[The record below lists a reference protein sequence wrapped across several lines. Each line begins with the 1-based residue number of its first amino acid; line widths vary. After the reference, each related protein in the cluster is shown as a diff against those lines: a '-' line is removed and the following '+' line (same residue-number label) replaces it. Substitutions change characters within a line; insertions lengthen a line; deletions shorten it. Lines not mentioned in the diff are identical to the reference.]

1 MILLGNKT
9 VSIVLAIYKPN
20 KAYLSKL
27 LKSLNNQQYSPLE
40 LIVQD
45 DSEDTMEY
53 EELKKYLETYITNLD
68 YKLGRNIKN
77 LGSNRTFENLTKEA
91 RGEYIAFCDQDDIWE
106 PNKISK
112 LIDKIE
118 EEKSILC
125 YSDLSVIDSKDNQIA
140 TSFTKLNKR
149 INHLHGDDLF
159 KYLLRRNFVTGCT
172 MLIRSDIAKEAIPFC
187 HDFYVHDHW
196 LSLFAASKG
205 SISYVAEPLIKY
217 RIHGNNQIG
226 STVLNGIESK
236 SDYIV
241 NKLNREIDKY
251 NCLLEEY
258 EFNENHRKDIYEILK
273 WTKERTD
280 FFKEKNFK
288 NLIKVLKKIKI
299 DYQLI
304 ILELFINLSS
314 NKLSKYALK
323 KIKS

>member
-1 MILLGNKT
+1 
-9 VSIVLAIYKPN
+9 VYKPN
-20 KAYLSKL
+20 PIYFEKL
-27 LKSLNNQQYSPLE
+27 LDSVEIQTYSNIE
-40 LIVQD
+40 INIID
-45 DSEDTMEY
+45 DSECLEAY
-53 EELKKYLETYITNLD
+53 NYVKKTIKKHLANSMYYLS
-68 YKLGRNIKN
+68 RNEKN
-77 LGSNRTFENLTKEA
+77 LGSNKTFEKLVEMA
-91 RGEYIAFCDQDDIWE
+91 SGDYIAFCDQDDIWE
-106 PNKISK
+106 PSKISK

-125 YSDLSVIDSKDNQIA
+125 YSDLSVIDSNDNQIA

-172 MLIRSDIAKEAIPFC
+172 MLIRSDVAKEAIPFC

-205 SISYVAEPLIKY
+205 SITYVAEPLIKY

-273 WTKERTD
+273 WTKERLD

-314 NKLSKYALK
+314 KKLSKYALK